1 MVDCGI
7 RSGMTTFAPAPCD
20 EGVIRSSPPTGARP
34 STSAKWILTATILGS
49 SMAFIDGTVVN
60 VALPALQKDLN
71 ATVVGVQWVV
81 EAYSL
86 LLAALLLVGG
96 AMGDRYGRRRIFVLG
111 TALFAVASVWCGLS
125 ASIGQLVA
133 ARAVQGAGAALLVPG
148 SLAII
153 SSSFPNDERGR
164 AIGTW
169 SAFSAITAAIGP
181 ALGGWLIQTLSWR
194 AVFFLNLPLAALVII
209 ISISYVPESA
219 VQAKGKL
226 DWPGAILATVGL
238 GTLVYGLIESS
249 SRGFADVVVIASLTS
264 AAVFLSLF
272 LVLEMRRQNPM
283 LPLELFRSRTFLAA
297 NLLTF
302 VLYAALGGMFF
313 FLPLNLIQVQ
323 NYGAP
328 AAGAALLPFIL
339 WMFVLSRW
347 SGGLLQRWGE
357 RIPLVVGP
365 LIAGIAYVLLARP
378 GVGGPYWTTFFPG
391 LVALGIGMAVSVA
404 PLTTT
409 VMNSVPP
416 ERAGVASGINNAV
429 SRAAGLLAIA
439 AFGIVMLR
447 AFSAS
452 LNARVAQIDMPA
464 SVRQSITA
472 QHNRLGA
479 IQPPTLLAPAD
490 QLALREAVTASFVD
504 GFRQLMLT
512 AGALAFAGAAVSA
525 LFIPRSRRNHHSRES
540 PAGGQ

>member
-1 MVDCGI
+1 M
-7 RSGMTTFAPAPCD
+7 APC
-20 EGVIRSSPPTGARP
+20 PKA
-34 STSAKWILTATILGS
+34 SAKWILTATILGS

-96 AMGDRYGRRRIFVLG
+96 AMGDRYGRRRIFVFG
-111 TALFAVASVWCGLS
+111 TALFAVASMWCGLS
-125 ASIGQLVA
+125 ASIGQLIA

-153 SSSFPNDERGR
+153 SSSFANEERGR

-169 SAFSAITAAIGP
+169 SAFTAITAAIGP

-194 AVFFLNLPLAALVII
+194 AVFFLNLPLAMLVIV
-209 ISISYVPESA
+209 ISIRHVPENA
-219 VQAKGKL
+219 DQAKGKL
-226 DWPGAILATVGL
+226 DWPGAILATLGL

-249 SRGFADVVVIASLTS
+249 SRGFTNALVLASLTS
-264 AAVFLSLF
+264 AAVCLSLF
-272 LVLEMRRQNPM
+272 LLLEMRRQNPM
-283 LPLELFRSRTFLAA
+283 LPLELFRSRTFLAV

-302 VLYAALGGMFF
+302 LLYAALGGMFF

-328 AAGAALLPFIL
+328 AAGATLLPFIL
-339 WMFVLSRW
+339 LMFLLSRW
-347 SGGLLQRWGE
+347 SGGLVQRWGA
-357 RIPLVVGP
+357 RIPLIVGP
-365 LIAGIAYVLLARP
+365 LIAGIAYLLLARP

-391 LVALGIGMAVSVA
+391 LVVLGIGMAVSVA

-439 AFGIVMLR
+439 VFGILMLR
-447 AFSAS
+447 AFSDSLDARTREIDLSAS
-452 LNARVAQIDMPA
+452 AR
-464 SVRQSITA
+464 SSITT

-479 IQPPTLLAPAD
+479 IQPPILLAPAE
-490 QLALREAVTASFVD
+490 QLALRKAVTASFVD

-512 AGALAFAGAAVSA
+512 AGALAFAGAAVSVF
-525 LFIPRSRRNHHSRES
+525 LIPGSPQSQRRD
-540 PAGGQ
+540 

>member
-1 MVDCGI
+1 
-7 RSGMTTFAPAPCD
+7 MTTFAPAPCD
-20 EGVIRSSPPTGARP
+20 DGVIRSSPPGAKR
-34 STSAKWILTATILGS
+34 STSTEWILTATILGT

-81 EAYSL
+81 ESYSL

-96 AMGDRYGRRRIFVLG
+96 ALGDRYGRRRIFVLG
-111 TALFAVASVWCGLS
+111 TALFAVASVWCGL
-125 ASIGQLVA
+125 AAGIGQLIG
-133 ARAVQGAGAALLVPG
+133 ARAIQGAGAALLVPG

-153 SSSFPNDERGR
+153 SNSFSNEERGR

-169 SAFSAITAAIGP
+169 SAFTAITAAIGP
-181 ALGGWLIQTLSWR
+181 VLGGWLIQTVSWR
-194 AVFFLNLPLAALVII
+194 AVFFLNLPLAALVIV
-209 ISISYVPESA
+209 ISIRHVPESA
-219 VQAKGKL
+219 DEAKGKL
-226 DWPGAILATVGL
+226 DWPGAILATLGL

-249 SRGFADVVVIASLTS
+249 SQGFADALVLASLTS

-272 LVLEMRRQNPM
+272 CVLEMRRHNPM
-283 LPLELFRSRTFLAA
+283 LPLELFQSRTFLGA

-302 VLYAALGGMFF
+302 LVYAALGGMFF

-323 NYGAP
+323 KYGAP

-339 WMFVLSRW
+339 FMFFLSRW
-347 SGGLLQRWGE
+347 SGGLVQRWGE
-357 RIPLVVGP
+357 RIPLIVGP
-365 LIAGIAYVLLARP
+365 LIAGIAYILLARP

-391 LVALGIGMAVSVA
+391 LVVLGIGMAVSVA

-439 AFGIVMLR
+439 VFGIVMLR
-447 AFSAS
+447 AFSDS
-452 LNARVAQIDMPA
+452 LDARIAHIDLPA
-464 SVRQSITA
+464 SVRQSLATE
-472 QHNRLGA
+472 HNRLGA
-479 IQPPTLLAPAD
+479 IQPRSLLAPAS
-490 QLALREAVTASFVD
+490 QLALREAITGSFVD
-504 GFRQLMLT
+504 GFRRLMIM
-512 AGALAFAGAAVSA
+512 ASALAFAGAAVSV
-525 LFIPRSRRNHHSRES
+525 LLIPGRQRNR
-540 PAGGQ
+540 

>member
-1 MVDCGI
+1 
-7 RSGMTTFAPAPCD
+7 MTTFAPGPCD
-20 EGVIRSSPPTGARP
+20 DGVIRAESVAVPCAKA
-34 STSAKWILTATILGS
+34 SAKWILTATILGS

-81 EAYSL
+81 ESYSL

-111 TALFAVASVWCGLS
+111 TALFAVASTWCGLS
-125 ASIGQLVA
+125 ASIGQLIA

-153 SSSFPNDERGR
+153 SSSFPSEERGR

-169 SAFSAITAAIGP
+169 SAFTAITAAIGP

-194 AVFFLNLPLAALVII
+194 AVFFLNLPLAALVIL
-209 ISISYVPESA
+209 ISTRHVPESA
-219 VQAKGKL
+219 DQAKGKL
-226 DWPGAILATVGL
+226 DWHGAVLATVGL
-238 GTLVYGLIESS
+238 GTLVYGLIESP
-249 SRGFADVVVIASLTS
+249 SRGFTNALVLASLTS

-272 LVLEMRRQNPM
+272 LVLELRRQNPM
-283 LPLELFRSRTFLAA
+283 LPLQLFRSRTFLGA

-323 NYGAP
+323 KYSAP

-339 WMFVLSRW
+339 LMFLLSRW
-347 SGGLLQRWGE
+347 SGGLVQRWGE
-357 RIPLVVGP
+357 RIPLIVGP
-365 LIAGIAYVLLARP
+365 VIAGIAYFLLARP

-391 LVALGIGMAVSVA
+391 LVVLGIGMAVSVA
-404 PLTTT
+404 PLTMT

-429 SRAAGLLAIA
+429 SRAGGLLAIA
-439 AFGIVMLR
+439 VFGIVMLR
-447 AFSAS
+447 AFSGS
-452 LNARVAQIDMPA
+452 LDARLAHIDLPA
-464 SVRQSITA
+464 SVHQSLTTE
-472 QHNRLGA
+472 HNRLGA
-479 IQPPTLLAPAD
+479 IQPPTFLAPAA
-490 QLALREAVTASFVD
+490 QLALRDAITGSFVD

-512 AGALAFAGAAVSA
+512 AGALAFVGAVVS
-525 LFIPRSRRNHHSRES
+525 LLLIPRRR
-540 PAGGQ
+540 